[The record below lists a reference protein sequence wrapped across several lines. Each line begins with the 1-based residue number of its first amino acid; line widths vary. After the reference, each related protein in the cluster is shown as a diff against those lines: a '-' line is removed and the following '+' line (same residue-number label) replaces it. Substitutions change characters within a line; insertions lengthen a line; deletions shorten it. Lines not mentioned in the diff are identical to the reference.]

1 MPDRLVRAGFLNYAV
16 RPASTVRFYATAR
29 GVKDDGSLPTS
40 TELWRTLAGAG
51 FGKNL
56 MVFTEG
62 TARPGDWPNE
72 PPDFVPTR
80 MPLDD
85 TVTFRG
91 EGSWPSGELPTAI
104 RMAVGPSI
112 QFWMVWEHTDAPQRV
127 ATGQLSGVGGDVRM
141 GMLAGFLLGL
151 GIGVSKGGRRR

>member
-1 MPDRLVRAGFLNYAV
+1 MPDRLVRAGMLNYAV
-16 RPASTVRFYATAR
+16 RPASTVRFFATAR

-56 MVFTEG
+56 MIFMEG

-72 PPDFVPTR
+72 PPDFVPR
-80 MPLDD
+80 MPAGE
-85 TVTFRG
+85 TVMFRG

-104 RMAVGPSI
+104 HMAVGPSI
-112 QFWMVWEHTDAPQRV
+112 QFWMVWEHFDAPQRV
-127 ATGQLSGVGGDVRM
+127 ATGLSAVGSDVRM
-141 GMLAGFLLGL
+141 GLLTGFLFGL
-151 GIGVSKGGRRR
+151 GVGVSKGSRRR